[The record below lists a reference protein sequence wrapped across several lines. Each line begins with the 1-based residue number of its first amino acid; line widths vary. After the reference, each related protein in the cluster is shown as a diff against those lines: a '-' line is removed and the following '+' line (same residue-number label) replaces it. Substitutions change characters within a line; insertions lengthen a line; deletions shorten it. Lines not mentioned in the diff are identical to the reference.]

1 VGQKFPFTPEE
12 FKAIYSKVPRLCV
25 DLVILHEGKCLL
37 TLRKSHGWENL
48 WHMPGGT
55 VYFQESIENAAKRVA
70 KSEVGIDIKV
80 NKLLGYIEYFDEAK
94 VRGFGYTIT
103 MVLECEAL
111 STSLVLDEQ
120 ASEGNWFS
128 QLPENTITEQ
138 KNFLSKLGFR
148 V

>member
-1 VGQKFPFTPEE
+1 M
-12 FKAIYSKVPRLCV
+12 
-25 DLVILHEGKCLL
+25 DLVIKHQGKCLL
-37 TLRKSHGWENL
+37 TLRKKYGWENM

-80 NKLLGYIEYFDEAK
+80 IKLLGYIEYFDEAK

-103 MVLECEAL
+103 IVLECEAL
-111 STSLVLDEQ
+111 TTELVLDEQ

-128 QLPENTITEQ
+128 KLPATTIVEQ
-138 KNFLSKLGFR
+138 KNFLQKLGFS